1 MGVIKAGRKKINR
14 TSLTFSIG
22 NSVSFVGSS
31 INNITQQEKLILR
44 ARVISI
50 TSITQ
55 TGLFSID
62 GISLIAGDTVLC
74 TGQSDQTK
82 NGIFIASS
90 DTWIRTADTLAA
102 GHLVR
107 ILEGTTYA
115 NSIWGN
121 SNATDPIIG
130 TSIITYTR
138 KDTVSGV
145 LLVAN
150 NLSDISSATTARTN
164 LGLGSM
170 AIQNNTSVSIAGGT
184 INGLNQLS
192 ATGSNSNISIGTS
205 LSASITSKSNG
216 TITLQNSGGTGA
228 NFRLLQGAVDGIF
241 PLSSGA
247 GMTFQMT
254 NTSNASPFLYLIRNR
269 LAGNHTIA
277 VSAETQTNNT
287 LHTDDRISY
296 GKRITPNSGVS
307 VANYFLTGVSDTSS
321 SAPSSFEDVF
331 VTEGGISVRSAR
343 FAARMMQICRSTL
356 GAVRLFVSSTIN
368 TTYDLIFPD
377 TAPTANT
384 VLLYGADGVATWQ
397 RILIPQILN
406 ANTTAVSNSHYIV
419 HATGTGQVSIT
430 LPTAANSKIGDTIKV
445 TRAIPSEKDWRIS
458 QQDNQQMLWNINYT
472 TIGTT
477 GWAESAAIDSSVTLL
492 CISNDGTN
500 TRWQVV
506 QQEGVLTLY

>member
-1 MGVIKAGRKKINR
+1 MGAIKIGKKTINRSACTFSISGGTSFSSATSVNR
-14 TSLTFSIG
+14 TSS
-22 NSVSFVGSS
+22 
-31 INNITQQEKLILR
+31 EKLIHR
-44 ARVISI
+44 AKVIYISN
-50 TSITQ
+50 TNQSGTN
-55 TGLFSID
+55 TVD
-62 GISLIAGDTVLC
+62 GITVIVGDIVLC
-74 TGQSDQTK
+74 TGQTDAKQ
-82 NGIFIASS
+82 NGLYIVRPSAW
-90 DTWIRTADTLAA
+90 DRADDTLLA

-121 SNATDPIIG
+121 SNTTDPIVG
-130 TSIITYTR
+130 TSTITYTR
-138 KDTVSGV
+138 KDTVTGV
-145 LLVAN
+145 LLAAN
-150 NLSDISSATTARTN
+150 NLSDISNATTARTN

-170 AIQNNTSVSIAGGT
+170 AIQNNTSVSIAGGN
-184 INGLNQLS
+184 ISGLNQLS
-192 ATGSNSNISIGTS
+192 VTGANSNISIGAT
-205 LSASITSKSNG
+205 LSASITSKSSG
-216 TITLQNSGGTGA
+216 TITLQNSGGAGA
-228 NFRLLQGAVDGIF
+228 NFRLLQGAVDGVF

-247 GMTFQMT
+247 GMSFQMT

-269 LAGNHTIA
+269 LAGNSTNA
-277 VSAETQTNNT
+277 VSAETQTNST
-287 LHTDDRISY
+287 LHTDDRISFS
-296 GKRITPNSGVS
+296 KRITPNSGVS
-307 VANYFLTGVSDTSS
+307 VANYFQTGVSDTSS

-331 VTEGGISVRSAR
+331 VTEGGISVRSTR

-356 GAVRLFVSSTIN
+356 GAVRLFVSNTIN

-445 TRAIPSEKDWRIS
+445 TRAVPSEKDWRIS
-458 QQDNQQMLWNINYT
+458 QQDNQQMLWNIAYS

-477 GWAESAAIDSSVTLL
+477 GWAESAAVDSSVTLL
-492 CISNDGTN
+492 CITNDGTN

-506 QQEGVLTLY
+506 QQEGLLYLY